1 MNYWKDDIDW
11 RRAESQLNELPQFYT
26 QIEVNGFGVLDTHCG
41 LTVRYLKSGGGYTKA
56 AIAAVRQISQ
66 GCHSPSIQL
75 W

>member
-1 MNYWKDDIDW
+1 MNYWKDDFDW

-41 LTVRYLKSGGGYTKA
+41 LTVRYLKSGLYQSSDCSCPSDQSR
-56 AIAAVRQISQ
+56 V
-66 GCHSPSIQL
+66 HSPSIQL